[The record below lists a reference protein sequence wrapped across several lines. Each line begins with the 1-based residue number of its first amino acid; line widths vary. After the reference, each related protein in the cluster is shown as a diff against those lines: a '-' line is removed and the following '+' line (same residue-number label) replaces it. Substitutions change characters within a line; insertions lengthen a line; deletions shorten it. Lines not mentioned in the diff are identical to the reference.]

1 MLNQVQADRETQMRL
16 ATLLAALLLSAPAF
30 TAPRPILASD
40 LMIRQSNAQI
50 SWRWRAAPEL
60 ATQPSL
66 LRALR
71 SEAQREAAR
80 ATRGAIADAAS
91 AKKAGFPFRP
101 YEYITDWSLAA
112 DTPRLLALAAESYSY
127 TGGAHGNTGYAVR
140 IWDKTAKRSIPF
152 SALFSDWPRARKL
165 LEPPYCKVLA
175 EEQRRRTGAQPLN
188 EMNACPKLSE
198 QPILPFAGLA
208 RSAMQFRVLL
218 GPYVAGSYAEGSYKI
233 DATWPESVK
242 ALVKP
247 AYRRDLAEMDN

>member
-1 MLNQVQADRETQMRL
+1 MIR
-16 ATLLAALLLSAPAF
+16 LLLSALLLATPALA
-30 TAPRPILASD
+30 APRPIPASD
-40 LMIRQSNAQI
+40 LLIRQSNTQL

-60 ATQPSL
+60 ATQPAL

-71 SEAQREAAR
+71 GEAQREAAR
-80 ATRGAIADAAS
+80 ATRSAAADAAS

-112 DTPRLLALAAESYSY
+112 DTPHLLALAAESYSY

-140 IWDKTAKRSIPF
+140 IWDKAAKRSIPF

-165 LEPPYCKVLA
+165 LEAPYCKALA
-175 EEQRRRTGAQPLN
+175 EEQHRRLGDQPLS

-198 QPILPFAGLA
+198 QPIVPFAGLA

-218 GPYVAGSYAEGSYKI
+218 GPYVAGAYAEGSYKI
-233 DATWPESVK
+233 DVVWPEGVK

-247 AYRRDLAEMDN
+247 GYRRDLFGPEA